1 MCIRVVKLGCLS
13 SIWIIVCML
22 LWRRHLLDL
31 LLRYGL
37 LLLVVLYGCWR
48 WLLLDLGL
56 WLYLRRVGVDVIV
69 VSSVAPPSP
78 EEENNCE
85 DDGTEE
91 DNAADYSTCNGA
103 DWRALLLLLAVGLD
117 GS

>member
-13 SIWIIVCML
+13 SIWVIMRML
-22 LWRRHLLDL
+22 LWRRHLLNL

-48 WLLLDLGL
+48 WLLLDLRL
-56 WLYLRRVGVDVIV
+56 WLYLRRVGIDVVVVVVVVV

-85 DDGTEE
+85 DDGT
-91 DNAADYSTCNGA
+91 
-103 DWRALLLLLAVGLD
+103 
-117 GS
+117 